1 MSNKTLFLN
10 DQIYNYLLSVSLR
23 DTAVQRQ
30 LREETAK
37 LELGIMQI
45 APEQAQFMALLVQL
59 TQARKIIEV
68 GVFTGYSA
76 LAMAQA
82 MPDGGRI
89 VACDI
94 SEPWTDIAK
103 RYWQQAGVAEKIQLH
118 LAPALQTLEKLINK
132 DERGSYDLAFI
143 DADKVNYQEYYES
156 CLKLLRS
163 KGLLLVDNVLWGGSV
178 ADRAENDDDTNAI
191 RAFNEFLYSDD
202 RVDISLVPIGDGLT
216 MAIKK

>member
-10 DQIYNYLLSVSLR
+10 DQIHNYLLSVSLR
-23 DTAVQRQ
+23 DTAIQRQ

-59 TQARKIIEV
+59 TQARKIIEI

-82 MPDGGRI
+82 LPEEGRI

-94 SEPWTDIAK
+94 SEPWTSIAK
-103 RYWQQAGVAEKIQLH
+103 RHWQQAGVAEKIQLH

-132 DERGSYDLAFI
+132 DERNSFDLAFI
-143 DADKVNYQEYYES
+143 DADKVNYLEYYEA
-156 CLKLLRS
+156 CLKLLRP

-178 ADRAENDDDTNAI
+178 ADRTKNDDDTNAI
-191 RAFNEFLYSDD
+191 RAFNESLYSDD

-216 MAIKK
+216 LAIKK